1 MMQVAVPGVVDLTAD
16 EYHDEYALELQH
28 EELLRQQ
35 ILAHDEA
42 YAQQVAMGLEEG
54 IEDHD
59 ALAEQRALAE
69 SIAAVATARDAVVA
83 RRIHA
88 ARHVAAAD
96 AAVAGELQ
104 QAAHLQHQI
113 AQRDK
118 ELARRLDSCP
128 ENEWRQRG
136 DLIEHPDAG
145 GDGPLRRML
154 ADAVRVAA
162 RATAA
167 KEAAEEAARA
177 AQMDEGGADG
187 RGRKRRADDGPLRQ
201 DTARPPPQRG
211 DEESALESALEPNEE
226 PADGRRYIMY
236 HGTHPE
242 AAEQIEK
249 HGFVPSA
256 DGMLG
261 RGVYMSRD
269 VNKAAR
275 YPLDVPRG
283 DTTGRVILKCLVRV
297 GRVKK
302 IDAPDHPMRRTWSQ
316 HGYDT
321 AWVPPHCGMVP
332 SGLEEDCVFDPSRI
346 IVLRR
351 MPAPSASVVASVA
364 SRKRKQPVLVMA
376 CLICLETKD
385 PEECVC
391 CELPD
396 PVLAGKAAADGRG
409 AGSSG
414 ASASGAGASGACGSA
429 AGPSGGASSSGGVLG
444 AAQCQHWV
452 CRPCMTTYC
461 EKEADNQR
469 SSFVKCV
476 HPDCGGRATNAL
488 CEELL
493 GVHSVALSKLRQA
506 QAISIIPVEKRIY
519 CPSRECSAVFER
531 PEEGEIDGWP
541 RAQCSHCH
549 KPLCVRC
556 GVPWHEA
563 LDCGTF
569 QNLPAHLRQA
579 EDIALLQHA
588 RDKGLRSCPRC
599 RELVERQ
606 GQDQCNFVECR
617 CGCAFCYACGVAYRS
632 TAPTANNTH
641 GTPGC
646 ECGLFTGIVAHANA
660 AAVVQPAPGNARGA
674 EDDRPALPPRNP
686 SFCRGLLENGR
697 VRCQNQRSL
706 RCQHSMCGRC
716 CGCGGHGPG
725 GRRR

>member
-1 MMQVAVPGVVDLTAD
+1 MMQVAANFVPPGVVDLTAD

-69 SIAAVATARDAVVA
+69 SLAAVAAARDAVVA
-83 RRIHA
+83 RRLHA

-104 QAAHLQHQI
+104 RAAYLQHQI

-145 GDGPLRRML
+145 GDGPLRQML

-177 AQMDEGGADG
+177 ALMDEEGAGG
-187 RGRKRRADDGPLRQ
+187 RGRKRRADDAGLRQ
-201 DTARPPPQRG
+201 HAARPPSQRG
-211 DEESALESALEPNEE
+211 DEESALEPNEE
-226 PADGRRYIMY
+226 PVDGRCYTMY

-242 AAEQIEK
+242 AAVQILK
-249 HGFVPSA
+249 HGFAPSA

-261 RGVYMSRD
+261 RGVYLSRD
-269 VNKAAR
+269 VTKAAR
-275 YPLDVPRG
+275 YPLNVPRG
-283 DTTGRVILKCLVRV
+283 DMTARVILECLVRV

-332 SGLEEDCVFDPSRI
+332 SGLEEDCVFDPERI
-346 IVLRR
+346 QVLRR

-364 SRKRKQPVLVMA
+364 SRKRKQPVLLMT
-376 CLICLETKD
+376 CLICLEKKD

-396 PVLAGKAAADGRG
+396 AVLASEAAAGGSG
-409 AGSSG
+409 AGGSG
-414 ASASGAGASGACGSA
+414 ASASA
-429 AGPSGGASSSGGVLG
+429 AGPSGGASSSGSVVG

-452 CRPCMTTYC
+452 CRPCMTKYC
-461 EKEADNQR
+461 ENEADNQR
-469 SSFVKCV
+469 SAVVKCV

-519 CPSRECSAVFER
+519 CPNRECSAVFER

-549 KPLCVRC
+549 KALCVRC

-563 LDCGTF
+563 LDCGAF
-569 QNLPAHLRQA
+569 QSLPAHLRQA

-617 CGCAFCYACGVAYRS
+617 CGCAFCYACGLAYRS
-632 TAPTANNTH
+632 TAPTAHNVH

-660 AAVVQPAPGNARGA
+660 AAVVQPALGNARGA

-716 CGCGGHGPG
+716 CGCAGHKVGGG